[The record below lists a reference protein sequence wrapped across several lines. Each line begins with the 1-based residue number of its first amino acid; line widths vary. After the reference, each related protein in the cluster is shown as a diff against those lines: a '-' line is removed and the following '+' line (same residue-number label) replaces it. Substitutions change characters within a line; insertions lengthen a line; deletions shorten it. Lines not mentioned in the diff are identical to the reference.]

1 MQVSQND
8 LSEFSTKTGIQA
20 RWYNALI
27 PILVIIMGTIAG
39 LFYTGWDQEIWKDP
53 SLGLGIKLL
62 STIGE
67 ADSFLALL
75 WSSLIGVIIAA
86 LLSISQKIMKIEE
99 VISSLL
105 SGFNTMLPA
114 ILILTLAWSL
124 AAVTEDMHTA
134 TFLTGLMSENIAPQW
149 MPPITFI
156 LAVLV
161 SFSTGTSWG
170 TMAILYPLVLPTS
183 CIMAEAAGME
193 YTAALSI
200 FHNVVACVLAGKIGR
215 AHV

>member
-1 MQVSQND
+1 
-8 LSEFSTKTGIQA
+8 
-20 RWYNALI
+20 
-27 PILVIIMGTIAG
+27 
-39 LFYTGWDQEIWKDP
+39 
-53 SLGLGIKLL
+53 
-62 STIGE
+62 
-67 ADSFLALL
+67 
-75 WSSLIGVIIAA
+75 
-86 LLSISQKIMKIEE
+86 MKIEE

-161 SFSTGTSWG
+161 SFYTGTSWG
-170 TMAILYPLVLPTS
+170 TISFLYTLFLHTC
-183 CIMAEAAGME
+183 CIIAHTVCSE
-193 YTAALSI
+193 YNTVPSL
-200 FHNVVACVLAGKIGR
+200 C
-215 AHV
+215 